1 MQHNP
6 YHGGMN
12 STIEQD
18 QPEAAAN
25 PTLTLFEALVRRRCV
40 SVTYNRKRM
49 ILAPHILYTRR
60 DALYM
65 DAVTVSLEGMLPREV
80 KLGTFKAD
88 GLSEVK
94 LVERGFEI
102 NPIFEPEAE
111 KYQGVTMMKVEPE
124 GADA

>member
-6 YHGGMN
+6 YYVAMN
-12 STIEQD
+12 STSEQA

-25 PTLTLFEALVRRRCV
+25 PTMTLFEALVTRRCV

-60 DALYM
+60 DSLYM

-102 NPIFEPEAE
+102 NPIFEPDAE

-124 GADA
+124 SADA